1 MWFVTG
7 HERRLAPVVPT
18 DRVPD
23 GPTPRCHG
31 PQALAERRSG
41 RTTGGTASQPRHSRP
56 PAALRT
62 QRMHKAC
69 VNNALAGH
77 ALRPYDAPR
86 ATAPDA
92 GSAGCPVAAPSA
104 PLSDPFRPL
113 TPTPETPTMAHAA
126 FHWDDPFLLE
136 QQLSND

>member
-1 MWFVTG
+1 M
-7 HERRLAPVVPT
+7 HE
-18 DRVPD
+18 
-23 GPTPRCHG
+23 
-31 PQALAERRSG
+31 
-41 RTTGGTASQPRHSRP
+41 
-56 PAALRT
+56 
-62 QRMHKAC
+62 AC
-69 VNNALAGH
+69 VNNALAGQ

-126 FHWDDPFLLE
+126 SHWDDPFLLE
-136 QQLSND
+136 QQLSNDERMVRDAAAAYCQERLPAPRPGGVRQR